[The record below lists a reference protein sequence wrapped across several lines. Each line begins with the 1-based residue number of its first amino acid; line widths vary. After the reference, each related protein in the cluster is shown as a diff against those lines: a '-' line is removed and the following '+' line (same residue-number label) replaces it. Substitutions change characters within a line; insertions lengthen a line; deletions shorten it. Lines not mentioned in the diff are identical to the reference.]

1 MGRGK
6 VEIKRIENT
15 NNRQV
20 TFSKRR
26 QGLLKKAY
34 ELAILCDAHVGVIV
48 FSNTGKLYEFASSS
62 MEHILARYNRAPE
75 SKEIVTAEPE
85 VNAFRAEIAML
96 RRLQRRLMGEE
107 IEGLNFKE
115 LQQLEHELT
124 DGILVVKEK
133 KKEKV
138 MVENK
143 ALREQIEE
151 LKRSSRINHENG
163 VALKK
168 KSVGDSD
175 TCLRLGLP
183 VNTSQLM
190 ITPKLENDAENPMI
204 LE

>member
-133 KKEKV
+133 K
-138 MVENK
+138 
-143 ALREQIEE
+143 IEE
-151 LKRSSRINHENG
+151 LKRSSKINHENG